1 MLCVHMLL
9 CICVCV
15 CDVVLYAHVY
25 VYMCVMCT
33 LCVHVCI
40 VCVICV
46 MCYACVHVL
55 YFCTCVCTLHVHV
68 CISVC
73 CVVCTQVLCVICIH
87 VVCICVVCACM
98 CMHICV
104 CVFPW
109 CSASIISDRAEP
121 HKHTC
126 MVTKTGTPA
135 FSLLWASPIFKLS
148 PAPAHTGG
156 WRAELRGHVL
166 GSASGAAFLSSQR
179 CHGAWASLHPSTSPH
194 PVS

>member
-1 MLCVHMLL
+1 MHVCTCCIFVLVCAHYMCMCAYLCVVWCAHR
-9 CICVCV
+9 CCV
-15 CDVVLYAHVY
+15 LY
-25 VYMCVMCT
+25 VYMWCV
-33 LCVHVCI
+33 
-40 VCVICV
+40 
-46 MCYACVHVL
+46 YVL
-55 YFCTCVCTLHVHV
+55 YVHACV

-73 CVVCTQVLCVICIH
+73 
-87 VVCICVVCACM
+87 A
-98 CMHICV
+98 CV

-148 PAPAHTGG
+148 LAPAHTRG

-179 CHGAWASLHPSTSPH
+179 CHGAWASLHPSTSPR